1 MKLEEIV
8 NFFSG
13 PNSIELKK
21 KYNKYETYTN
31 EDLEFDLYQGYRTN
45 DVKTQKSPILNAGDL
60 VINMMTNQTAIVSP
74 HSAGKVIPQHI
85 TKLTFT
91 NRGDNWYLCYLLNEA
106 QSIKRQL
113 YSTMEGTV
121 LRRVT
126 LTSFKQLELNLPAL
140 SKQQK
145 MGELYRLLLIK
156 EGLQKE
162 RQEKEKQVIISLLN
176 KNDINGGQK

>member
-13 PNSIELKK
+13 PNNIELKK
-21 KYNKYETYTN
+21 KYNKYVTYTN
-31 EDLEFDLYQGYRTN
+31 EDLEFDLYQGYRT
-45 DVKTQKSPILNAGDL
+45 DEIKRQKSPILNAGDL

-85 TKLTFT
+85 VKLTFT
-91 NRGDNWYLCYLLNEA
+91 NCGDNWYLCYLLNEA

-145 MGELYRLLLIK
+145 IGELYRLLLIK

>member
-1 MKLEEIV
+1 MKLEKAV

-21 KYNKYETYTN
+21 KYASYETYTN

-45 DVKTQKSPILNAGDL
+45 NVKTQKSPILNTGDL

-85 TKLTFT
+85 IKLTFT

-106 QSIKRQL
+106 QAIKRQL

-145 MGELYRLLLIK
+145 IGELYRLLIIK

-162 RQEKEKQVIISLLN
+162 RQEKEKQAIISLLN